1 MLEEFKNGAV
11 RNKSEVGSL
20 RSGLVLIR
28 PRKWTGFGLPLGR
41 QKPGRKTR
49 GLDHLQIVRS
59 GACGIWH
66 AKYFPHIPLSFWVCS
81 GIPGKVNAPQKGH
94 PRSAQC
100 PIQASWLAF
109 FSLSLATILSIGEG
123 GDETSSSKLFNS
135 IGELSKLDFNK
146 FSQKVKYMQ
155 RLLKYL
161 DH

>member
-1 MLEEFKNGAV
+1 MELAEFGTQNIFHI
-11 RNKSEVGSL
+11 SHYL
-20 RSGLVLIR
+20 SGYVVEH
-28 PRKWTGFGLPLGR
+28 
-41 QKPGRKTR
+41 Q
-49 GLDHLQIVRS
+49 
-59 GACGIWH
+59 A
-66 AKYFPHIPLSFWVCS
+66 
-81 GIPGKVNAPQKGH
+81 GKVNAPQKGH
-94 PRSAQC
+94 PHSAQC
-100 PIQASWLAF
+100 RIQASWLAF